1 MANRIAGRPWT
12 FDTATPGV
20 PAWHAW
26 MKISNIIWAGGGP
39 GESVVLNDVNNALVF
54 SASSN
59 GTMGGDVVS
68 WKIGWVQ
75 GLIPEVIGGGT
86 VIVYVE

>member
-20 PAWHAW
+20 PAWHSW
-26 MKISNIIWAGGGP
+26 TKITNIIWSGYGGG
-39 GESVVLNDVNNALVF
+39 GDSVTLNDVNNALVF
-54 SASSN
+54 SAKGRDDGS
-59 GTMGGDVVS
+59 DVVS
-68 WKIGWVQ
+68 QRIGWVQ
-75 GLIPEVIGGGT
+75 GLIPEVIGAGV